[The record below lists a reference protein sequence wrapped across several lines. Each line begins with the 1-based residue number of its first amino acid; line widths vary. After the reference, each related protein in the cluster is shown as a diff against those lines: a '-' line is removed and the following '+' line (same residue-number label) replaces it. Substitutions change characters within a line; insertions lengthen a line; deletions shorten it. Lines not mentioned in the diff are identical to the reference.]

1 MKRRLLF
8 IAVMIAIVESVL
20 AQRTPTLSL
29 GLQGAQPIGE
39 FANVYNGVP
48 FGLSGNLLIPVN
60 RLMPIEFGGAFTW
73 NSMGSKSEEISVY
86 IGTDEMGD
94 AIYENGTLYL
104 NSNAN
109 RFAMVGRLR
118 PFNGMIQP
126 YGDLSAGIET
136 FRTKTTI
143 NVISDNTGY
152 SEGNNAQTQQFDM
165 TVFYS
170 WAAGMRIRMTNHLF
184 LDMRFENLVG
194 GSATYVDGE
203 SVVITSEEEISFN
216 TKTSKTD
223 KYTYTLGLSVSF

>member
-1 MKRRLLF
+1 
-8 IAVMIAIVESVL
+8 
-20 AQRTPTLSL
+20 
-29 GLQGAQPIGE
+29 
-39 FANVYNGVP
+39 
-48 FGLSGNLLIPVN
+48 
-60 RLMPIEFGGAFTW
+60 
-73 NSMGSKSEEISVY
+73 
-86 IGTDEMGD
+86 
-94 AIYENGTLYL
+94 LYL